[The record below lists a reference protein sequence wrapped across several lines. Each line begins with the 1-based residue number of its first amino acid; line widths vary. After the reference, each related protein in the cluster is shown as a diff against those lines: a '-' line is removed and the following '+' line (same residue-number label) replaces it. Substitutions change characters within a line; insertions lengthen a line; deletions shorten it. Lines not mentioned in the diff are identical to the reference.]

1 MVFDRIVP
9 VVGDT
14 FEGWGGVG
22 YSVAGA
28 AATLPSDWGIRL
40 AIRVGKDLIHDAR
53 RVFSTIPRCET
64 HLVEAEEPSNRI
76 TIVYHDS
83 ERPTEAL
90 SGGVSGWRVD
100 ELLDALEGCDTT
112 LVNFI
117 SGHELDLESIWEYR
131 SRPSGMIYADLHSLF
146 LHIELD
152 GTRTQRPL
160 HAWRSWLSCFDAVQ
174 MNQDEYGLL
183 AGAPDGPRGLQ
194 ELLKA
199 GPRIASVTLGSSG
212 VIVAYR
218 TNGRSFVEEVNV
230 QSQLFGDPTGWGD
243 VWGAVMCGRLLDGMS
258 GVDAAHVAKRFA
270 AASLDHRGME
280 GLVERLTDVPFDIL
294 GDSFLN
300 SATEVEL

>member
-40 AIRVGKDLIHDAR
+40 ATRVGKDLIHDAL
-53 RVFSTIPRCET
+53 RVFSTI
-64 HLVEAEEPSNRI
+64 
-76 TIVYHDS
+76 
-83 ERPTEAL
+83 
-90 SGGVSGWRVD
+90 
-100 ELLDALEGCDTT
+100 
-112 LVNFI
+112 
-117 SGHELDLESIWEYR
+117 
-131 SRPSGMIYADLHSLF
+131 
-146 LHIELD
+146 
-152 GTRTQRPL
+152 
-160 HAWRSWLSCFDAVQ
+160 
-174 MNQDEYGLL
+174 
-183 AGAPDGPRGLQ
+183 
-194 ELLKA
+194 
-199 GPRIASVTLGSSG
+199 PRIASVTLGSGG

-230 QSQLFGDPTGWGD
+230 QSQLFGDPTGCGD

-258 GVDAAHVAKRFA
+258 GVDAAHVANRFA
-270 AASLDHRGME
+270 PASLDHRRME